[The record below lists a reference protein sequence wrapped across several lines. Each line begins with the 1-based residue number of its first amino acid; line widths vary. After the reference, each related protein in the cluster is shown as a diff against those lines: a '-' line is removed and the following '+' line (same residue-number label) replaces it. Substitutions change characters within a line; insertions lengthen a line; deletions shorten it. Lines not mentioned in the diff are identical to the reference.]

1 MAVTRES
8 VHQSPTSE
16 TTKQLLPPSA
26 ADLGPGQY
34 ALNTCVEVFCENHKN
49 TKSVLKF
56 SGSFSVEHS
65 QDAGLA
71 QRDALKPCEEA
82 GCNLQ
87 TAITQSDSAP
97 RLYAMAL
104 QNALFKGAVLKLG
117 SECEQKTTHDHT
129 ECSSISGTSHSSAS
143 DDGIATPESQDS
155 SNNIRLAENSSDADS
170 SVEKSH
176 NEVSENHT
184 EAKESSS
191 APNLKPSPQISP
203 EKEPG
208 GERTEAVAKESSTA
222 AAPGIEQEKPVSI
235 ATDTAQ
241 KAFQS
246 DKKPELDF
254 SRVSE
259 SASHP
264 RAKDETLAPSAAKKL
279 SKDAR
284 AQRSAAL
291 KKKREEVKRDHE
303 EQFEDLMD
311 EIAHQRE
318 VLRSRRDQKKQ
329 KQKLKELQKQ
339 LERLMQKEAND
350 EDYETSDDEEATDDE
365 IPSKESSSPS
375 EEPEDK
381 EARSNDDNTAA
392 DESNSSENDGDK
404 KITEPEDTN
413 VWPVVASKAK
423 QEWESRKESRE
434 EENFHLD
441 GIMEFIGLES
451 VKAKM
456 LEIKTLVDTAK
467 RQDVNLS
474 KERFNTV
481 LVGNSGTGKTTLAKL
496 YAKFLSSLEL
506 ADENLATTSGSKLV
520 CEGIHELKNTI
531 CQIDDNGVV
540 IVDDAHILRPD
551 ISSTGRKVLD
561 YLVTEMDRLQGRVIF
576 IFTGSGKDMET
587 FLTHNQSLH
596 SRVPFTISFEDY
608 QDTELLQILEKQL
621 HDKFNGKMKVEKG
634 VNGVYMR
641 IVARR
646 LGRCRGPSNFGNA
659 REVENTLLRMLFRQA
674 VRLEECRKSTEEADD
689 LFLTMEDI
697 VGPPPTAALENSKAW
712 KDLQAMV
719 GLKSVKES
727 LKALVHR
734 LQINY
739 DRELAEKPVVDC
751 PLNKIFLGNPGTG
764 KTTVAK
770 HYGQIMVDIGLLADG
785 EVVVKNPADFIGEY
799 LGESENIT
807 KRILASSRGKV
818 LIIDEAYALSDSS
831 DESNEHGCGNIYKT
845 AIIDTLV
852 ANIQGGPNEC
862 VLLLGYRDR
871 MERMFQASNPGLSR
885 RFPMSSAF
893 EFDDFTDEELRE
905 ILDVKLKD
913 QGYTAPED
921 AKNVAMEVLSRSR
934 NHRNFGNAG
943 EIDILLS
950 RAKELQQGRL
960 ASCTDEYDPFLLESK
975 DFDTDFERPTHAEV
989 RIRDLFKDFVGADD
1003 LVEKLVGYSRMVQ
1016 NAKAL
1021 EMDPRSQIPFNYLF
1035 RGPPGTGKTTTAR
1048 RIGKVFYDM
1057 GLLATDQVYDCSTTD
1072 LIGEFRGQT
1081 GPKTQKVFQR
1091 ALGKVLFIDE
1101 AYRLNDDDCFGKE
1114 ALIEMLNLL
1123 TKEAYKNKLVVILA
1137 GYNDD
1142 INKLLKTN
1150 AGLGSRFPEVIQ
1162 FESLK
1167 PKDCVQLFVQRLE
1180 EQKLDTST
1188 VKPAPVKGKLQTAF
1202 ERLSELPDWGNARD
1216 VDTLA
1221 KAVFGRI
1228 LKDSSAEKPELV
1240 AKVDAV
1246 DAEVAAMITE
1256 REQRNGDK
1264 CPVTHLYL

>member
-1 MAVTRES
+1 MISRS
-8 VHQSPTSE
+8 
-16 TTKQLLPPSA
+16 
-26 ADLGPGQY
+26 
-34 ALNTCVEVFCENHKN
+34 
-49 TKSVLKF
+49 
-56 SGSFSVEHS
+56 
-65 QDAGLA
+65 
-71 QRDALKPCEEA
+71 RDALKLCEAE

-87 TAITQSDSAP
+87 TTVAQSDPTP
-97 RLYAMAL
+97 RLYTMVL
-104 QNALFKGAVLKLG
+104 QNALFKSAGLKLG
-117 SECEQKTTHDHT
+117 SECEQKMTQDHSD
-129 ECSSISGTSHSSAS
+129 CSSPSDTSYNIPS

-155 SNNIRLAENSSDADS
+155 SSCVSSAENSNGTCT
-170 SVEKSH
+170 SVEKSKDD
-176 NEVSENHT
+176 VSENQT
-184 EAKESSS
+184 GPEEMKQATSLRPSLLISPGKESG
-191 APNLKPSPQISP
+191 
-203 EKEPG
+203 E
-208 GERTEAVAKESSTA
+208 ERTGAVAKDSPPAVVPS
-222 AAPGIEQEKPVSI
+222 IEQKKPLDVVIETPEKAV
-235 ATDTAQ
+235 
-241 KAFQS
+241 QS

-264 RAKDETLAPSAAKKL
+264 GAKNETSTTSVAKKL
-279 SKDAR
+279 GKDAK

-291 KKKREEVKRDHE
+291 KKEREEWAKNHE
-303 EQFEDLMD
+303 QQVDDLME

-329 KQKLKELQKQ
+329 KQKLQELQKQ
-339 LERLMQKEAND
+339 LDRLCRKEIED
-350 EDYETSDDEEATDDE
+350 DDYETSDDEEESYEDKSPEQSSSTSDEADEKDAETSDKDSATDKPDSSAAEGDE
-365 IPSKESSSPS
+365 KS
-375 EEPEDK
+375 
-381 EARSNDDNTAA
+381 
-392 DESNSSENDGDK
+392 
-404 KITEPEDTN
+404 TEPEDSN
-413 VWPVVASKAK
+413 AWPVVTSKAK

-434 EENFHLD
+434 EDNVHLD
-441 GIMEFIGLES
+441 GIMEYIGLES

-456 LEIKTLVDTAK
+456 LEIKTLVDTAR

-474 KERFNTV
+474 KERFNTI

-506 ADENLATTSGSKLV
+506 ADDVLVTTSGSKLV
-520 CEGIHELKNTI
+520 YEGINELKNSI
-531 CQIDDNGVV
+531 NAIDERGVV
-540 IVDDAHILRPD
+540 FIDDAHILRPD

-561 YLVTEMDRLQGRVIF
+561 YLVTEMDRLQGNVIF
-576 IFTGSGKDMET
+576 IFTGSGKEMDT
-587 FLTHNQSLH
+587 FMNHNRSLQ
-596 SRVPFTISFEDY
+596 SRVPFTISFDDY

-621 HDKFNGKMKVEKG
+621 YDKFNGKMKVDKG

-646 LGRCRGPSNFGNA
+646 MGRCRGPSNFGNA

-674 VRLEECRKSTEEADD
+674 VRLEECRKSKEEVDD

-697 VGPPPTAALENSKAW
+697 VGPPPSTALENSKAW
-712 KDLQAMV
+712 KNLQGMV
-719 GLKSVKES
+719 GLNSVKES

-751 PLNKIFLGNPGTG
+751 PLNRIFLGNPGTG
-764 KTTVAK
+764 KTSVAK
-770 HYGQIMVDIGLLADG
+770 YYGQIMVDIGLLTDG
-785 EVVVKNPADFIGEY
+785 EVVVKSPADFIGEY

-807 KRILASSRGKV
+807 KRILASTKGKV

-831 DESNEHGCGNIYKT
+831 DEANEHGSGNIYKT

-852 ANIQGGPNEC
+852 ANIQGAPNEC
-862 VLLLGYRDR
+862 ILLLGYRDR
-871 MERMFQASNPGLSR
+871 MERMFQSSNPGLSR

-893 EFDDFTDEELRE
+893 EFNDFTDEELRE
-905 ILDVKLKD
+905 ILDLKLKE
-913 QGYTAPED
+913 QSFTAPD
-921 AKNVAMEVLSRSR
+921 KAKDVAMEVLSRAR

-960 ASCTDEYDPFLLESK
+960 ASYTDEYDPFLLESQ
-975 DFDTDFERPTHAEV
+975 DFDADFERPTQAEV

-1035 RGPPGTGKTTTAR
+1035 RGPPGKFTIPDQYQTQKLTDSPGTGKTTTAR

-1091 ALGKVLFIDE
+1091 ALGKVLFVDE

-1123 TKEAYKNKLVVILA
+1123 TKEAYRNKLVVILA

-1142 INKLLKTN
+1142 INKLLKVN

-1167 PKDCVQLFVQRLE
+1167 PKDCVQLFVRRLE
-1180 EQKLDTST
+1180 EQKLDVTT

-1216 VDTLA
+1216 VDALA

-1246 DAEVAAMITE
+1246 DAEVDAMITE

>member
-8 VHQSPTSE
+8 VLQSPTSE
-16 TTKQLLPPSA
+16 ATKQSLPPNGV
-26 ADLGPGQY
+26 DLSSGQF
-34 ALNTCVEVFCENHKN
+34 ALNTCVEVYCEDHKN
-49 TKSVLKF
+49 TKAVLRL
-56 SGSFSVEHS
+56 SGTFSVEFS
-65 QDAGLA
+65 QDAGLV
-71 QRDALKPCEEA
+71 QRD
-82 GCNLQ
+82 
-87 TAITQSDSAP
+87 TTP
-97 RLYAMAL
+97 RLYTTAL
-104 QNALFKGAVLKLG
+104 QNALFKGAVLKLS
-117 SECEQKTTHDHT
+117 SECDQKIDQDHSD
-129 ECSSISGTSHSSAS
+129 CSSTSDMSLSAS
-143 DDGIATPESQDS
+143 SEDTVATSDTQDS
-155 SNNIRLAENSSDADS
+155 SSDVASAEDPSSAGS
-170 SVEKSH
+170 PLEKSKDDGLE
-176 NEVSENHT
+176 NQTGADGGNQVANSKPSLIIPSEKESGEEIQET
-184 EAKESSS
+184 AAKESS
-191 APNLKPSPQISP
+191 Q
-203 EKEPG
+203 
-208 GERTEAVAKESSTA
+208 A
-222 AAPGIEQEKPVSI
+222 AAPSTEQAKSEEVFVE
-235 ATDTAQ
+235 ATQ
-241 KAFQS
+241 KAIQS
-246 DKKPELDF
+246 AEKLELDF

-264 RAKDETLAPSAAKKL
+264 RTTNDASTLSVAKKL
-279 SKDAR
+279 SKEAKT
-284 AQRSAAL
+284 QRSAAL
-291 KKKREEVKRDHE
+291 KKKREERKKEHE
-303 EQFEDLMD
+303 EQVEDLME

-329 KQKLKELQKQ
+329 KQKLQALQKQ
-339 LERLMQKEAND
+339 LERLCKKEVD
-350 EDYETSDDEEATDDE
+350 DDDYETSGDEEDVDEEKSAEKSEPSSENLDDKDEKANDDVSAT
-365 IPSKESSSPS
+365 
-375 EEPEDK
+375 EEPDP
-381 EARSNDDNTAA
+381 SAA
-392 DESNSSENDGDK
+392 DEKGSVEA
-404 KITEPEDTN
+404 EDPN
-413 VWPVVASKAK
+413 AWPVVSSKAK
-423 QEWESRKESRE
+423 QEWETRKKSRD
-434 EENFHLD
+434 EENSHLD
-441 GIMEFIGLES
+441 GIMDFIGLES

-456 LEIKTLVDTAK
+456 LEIKTLVDTSR

-506 ADENLATTSGSKLV
+506 ADDFLATTSGSKLV
-520 CEGIHELKNTI
+520 YEGINDLKNCI
-531 CQIDDNGVV
+531 SQIDERGVV
-540 IVDDAHILRPD
+540 MIDDAHILRPD

-561 YLVTEMDRLQGRVIF
+561 YLVTEMDRLQGNVIF
-576 IFTGSGKDMET
+576 IFTGSGKDMDT
-587 FLTHNQSLH
+587 FMSHNQSLQ
-596 SRVPFTISFEDY
+596 SRIPFTISFDDY

-621 HDKFNGKMKVEKG
+621 HEKFNGKMKVDKG
-634 VNGVYMR
+634 VNGLYMR

-646 LGRCRGPSNFGNA
+646 MGRCRGPSNFGNA

-674 VRLEECRKSTEEADD
+674 VRLEECRKSDKEADD

-697 VGPPPTAALENSKAW
+697 VGPPPSTALESSKAW

-751 PLNKIFLGNPGTG
+751 PLNRIFLGNPGTG

-770 HYGQIMVDIGLLADG
+770 HYGQIMVDIGLLTDG
-785 EVVVKNPADFIGEY
+785 EVVVKSPADFIGEY

-807 KRILASSRGKV
+807 KRILASTRGKV

-831 DESNEHGCGNIYKT
+831 DESNEHGSGNIYKT

-852 ANIQGGPNEC
+852 ANIQGAPNEC
-862 VLLLGYRDR
+862 ILLLGYRDR

-905 ILDVKLKD
+905 ILDLKLKD
-913 QGYTAPED
+913 QGFTASD
-921 AKNVAMEVLSRSR
+921 KAKSVAMEVLSRAR

-943 EIDILLS
+943 EIDILFS

-960 ASCTDEYDPFLLESK
+960 ASCTDEYDPFLLESQ
-975 DFDTDFERPTHAEV
+975 DFDADFERPTHAEV

-1021 EMDPRSQIPFNYLF
+1021 EMEPRSQIPFNYLF

-1048 RIGKVFYDM
+1048 RIGQVFYDM
-1057 GLLATDQVYDCSTTD
+1057 GLLATNQVYDCSTTD
-1072 LIGEFRGQT
+1072 LIGEFLGQT

-1101 AYRLNDDDCFGKE
+1101 AYRFNDDNNFGKE

-1142 INKLLKTN
+1142 INKLLKVN

-1180 EQKLDTST
+1180 EQKLDASA
-1188 VKPAPVKGKLQTAF
+1188 VKPAPVKGKLQSAF
-1202 ERLSELPDWGNARD
+1202 ERLSALPDWGNARD
-1216 VDTLA
+1216 VDALA

-1246 DAEVAAMITE
+1246 DAEVDAMITE
-1256 REQRNGDK
+1256 REQRNGES

>member
-1 MAVTRES
+1 
-8 VHQSPTSE
+8 
-16 TTKQLLPPSA
+16 
-26 ADLGPGQY
+26 
-34 ALNTCVEVFCENHKN
+34 
-49 TKSVLKF
+49 
-56 SGSFSVEHS
+56 
-65 QDAGLA
+65 
-71 QRDALKPCEEA
+71 
-82 GCNLQ
+82 
-87 TAITQSDSAP
+87 
-97 RLYAMAL
+97 MAL

-117 SECEQKTTHDHT
+117 PDCEQKTIQDPSD
-129 ECSSISGTSHSSAS
+129 CSSTSDTSHSVAS
-143 DDGIATPESQDS
+143 DDGIATPVSQDS
-155 SNNIRLAENSSDADS
+155 SDSVSSAENSSGAGTAA
-170 SVEKSH
+170 EKSKDDM
-176 NEVSENHT
+176 SENQT
-184 EAKESSS
+184 GPEEM
-191 APNLKPSPQISP
+191 NQVTDLKPSLVIST
-203 EKEPG
+203 EKESG
-208 GERTEAVAKESSTA
+208 EERTEAVAKDSPPA
-222 AAPGIEQEKPVSI
+222 AVPSIEHKKPLDVVI
-235 ATDTAQ
+235 ETPQ
-241 KAFQS
+241 KANQS

-264 RAKDETLAPSAAKKL
+264 GAKDETSTTSVAKML

-291 KKKREEVKRDHE
+291 KKKREEWAKNHE
-303 EQFEDLMD
+303 QQVDDLME

-329 KQKLKELQKQ
+329 KQKLQALQKQ
-339 LERLMQKEAND
+339 LDRLCKKEVED
-350 EDYETSDDEEATDDE
+350 DDYETSDDEEGSDE
-365 IPSKESSSPS
+365 EKSPDQSSSPS
-375 EEPEDK
+375 EESDERDAK
-381 EARSNDDNTAA
+381 ADD
-392 DESNSSENDGDK
+392 ENSSTDEPSSAAADGDK
-404 KITEPEDTN
+404 KGTEPEDSN
-413 VWPVVASKAK
+413 AWPVVTSKAK
-423 QEWESRKESRE
+423 QEWESRKESRD
-434 EENFHLD
+434 EENYHLD
-441 GIMEFIGLES
+441 GIMEYIGLES

-474 KERFNTV
+474 KERFNTI

-496 YAKFLSSLEL
+496 YAKFLSSLDL
-506 ADENLATTSGSKLV
+506 ADDILVTTSGSKLV
-520 CEGIHELKNTI
+520 YEGINELKNSTSAI
-531 CQIDDNGVV
+531 DERGVVFIDDV
-540 IVDDAHILRPD
+540 HILRPD

-561 YLVTEMDRLQGRVIF
+561 YLVTEMDRLQGNVIF
-576 IFTGSGKDMET
+576 IFTGSGKEMDT
-587 FLTHNQSLH
+587 FMNHNRSLQ
-596 SRVPFTISFEDY
+596 SRVPFTISFDDY

-646 LGRCRGPSNFGNA
+646 MGRCRGPSNFGNA
-659 REVENTLLRMLFRQA
+659 REVENTLLRMFFRQA
-674 VRLEECRKSTEEADD
+674 VRLEESRKSKEEVDD

-697 VGPPPTAALENSKAW
+697 VGPPPSTALENSKAW
-712 KDLQAMV
+712 KSLQGMV

-751 PLNKIFLGNPGTG
+751 PLNRIFLGNPGTG

-770 HYGQIMVDIGLLADG
+770 YYGQIMVDIGLLTDG
-785 EVVVKNPADFIGEY
+785 EVVVKSPADFIGEY

-807 KRILASSRGKV
+807 KRILASTRGKV

-831 DESNEHGCGNIYKT
+831 DEANEHGSGNIYKT

-852 ANIQGGPNEC
+852 ANIQGAPNEC
-862 VLLLGYRDR
+862 ILLLGYRDR

-905 ILDVKLKD
+905 ILDLKLKE
-913 QGYTAPED
+913 QSFTAPD
-921 AKNVAMEVLSRSR
+921 KAKDVAMEVLSRAR

-960 ASCTDEYDPFLLESK
+960 APCTEEYDPFLLESQ
-975 DFDTDFERPTHAEV
+975 DFDADFERPTQAEV

-1142 INKLLKTN
+1142 INKLLKVN

-1180 EQKLDTST
+1180 EQKLDVTT

-1216 VDTLA
+1216 VDALA

-1246 DAEVAAMITE
+1246 DAEVDAMITE